1 MNLRLLPLLLFLPVL
16 VAVAKDE
23 PPVPPD
29 SKARFARLAR
39 DFKEVRKSPDWEKIK
54 KRRDIIVELGDVD
67 HPGSVKILFQAFA
80 EDREQVCRIPA
91 MIGIGKRGNYPVLK
105 AMATRAIRDRND
117 VYMMTLPV
125 ALSHS
130 TDARIGPWLLKNHFR
145 QKRNAVL
152 RAAVIESLG
161 LLKCTEA
168 YEPILRILADEKR
181 DVRVVYESLLALAR
195 IGGMQAFDPIV
206 PFLEHSERFLREG
219 AILALEETGSP
230 GAVEKVVELSK
241 DVFPRAQEAVA
252 EVVRRRKA
260 EEGIPTLIEL
270 LRTGRMR
277 VMDTAREA
285 LEEISGE
292 KLGIDADAWEK
303 WLRDKKA
310 GKLPPKDPRAGPA
323 SVATY
328 YGMRIFSDRLL
339 FILDFSG
346 SMDAGDPPRID
357 TAREEITKT
366 LEQLNKKT
374 LFNVVGFSGAVMWW
388 NEAEVK
394 ATPKNIAAAKEFI
407 DKLSV
412 GGGTNV
418 SDTFE
423 EAFELNRHIDT
434 IYFLGDGS
442 PSVGR
447 HTEQEEILARIR
459 WMNRCRKIR
468 IHCIALTRGE
478 VSRFGGRMG
487 PGLGRGR
494 SVSGPRYY
502 DEEEAARF
510 MARIAEEHGGGFV
523 HIDK

>member
-1 MNLRLLPLLLFLPVL
+1 MIRRWLPLLVLLPLMP
-16 VAVAKDE
+16 AAAQDE
-23 PPVPPD
+23 PPDP
-29 SKARFARLAR
+29 KARFARLAME
-39 DFKEVRKSPDWEKIK
+39 FKEVRKSPDWEKIK
-54 KRRDIIVELGDVD
+54 RRRDIIVELGDVD
-67 HPGSVKILFQAFA
+67 HPGTEKILFQVFA

-91 MIGIGKRGNYPVLK
+91 MIGIGKRGRFPVLK
-105 AMATRAIRDRND
+105 AMVTRAIRDRNE
-117 VYMMTLPV
+117 VYRMTLPQ
-125 ALSHS
+125 ALAHCED
-130 TDARIGPWLLKNHFR
+130 TRIGPWILKGFLR
-145 QKRNAVL
+145 KKGDPVL
-152 RAAVIESLG
+152 RAAVVASLG
-161 LLKCTEA
+161 HLKCTEA
-168 YEPILRILADEKR
+168 YEPILSILGDEKR
-181 DVRVVYESLLALAR
+181 DVRLLYECQFALAR
-195 IGGMQAFDPIV
+195 IGGILAFDPIV
-206 PFLEHSERFLREG
+206 PFLDHPNRFLREG
-219 AILALEETGSP
+219 AILALSETGNP
-230 GAVEKVVELSK
+230 DAVEKVLPLSK

-252 EVVRRRKA
+252 TVIRRAKA
-260 EEGIPTLIEL
+260 EEALGTLIEL
-270 LRTGRMR
+270 LRTGRLR
-277 VMDTAREA
+277 VMDTARIA
-285 LEEISGE
+285 LEEITGE

-303 WLRDKKA
+303 WIRDKKA
-310 GKLPPKDPRAGPA
+310 GKLPPKDPRAGTG

-346 SMDAGDPPRID
+346 SMDAGKPPRIE
-357 TAREEITKT
+357 TARDEIKKT
-366 LEQLNKKT
+366 LDQLNKKT

-388 NEAEVK
+388 NEVEVE

-418 SDTFE
+418 SDTFD
-423 EAFELNRHIDT
+423 EAFEMNRHIDT

-447 HTEQEEILARIR
+447 HTEQEEILARLR

-478 VSRFGGRMG
+478 VARFGGRQG

-494 SVSGPRYY
+494 SVSGARYY

-510 MARIAEEHGGGFV
+510 MARIAAEHGGGFV